1 VSAERLFAALQR
13 VLPQHALSSMT
24 HTLARARTPWIRRAL
39 IRAFLRRYP
48 INLDEAALSDPYA
61 YACFND
67 FFTRAL
73 KPGVRP
79 MPAEADAVVSP
90 CDGAVSQIGTI
101 DGSRLLQAEL
111 EAKRRTYTLSALCAD
126 EGLARQFVGG
136 AYCCL
141 YLAPHDYHRVHMPLA
156 GRVVG
161 ARYVPGR
168 LFSVG
173 AGTAR
178 HVSNLYARNER
189 VVVSFTGAAGP
200 MAVILVGALN
210 VGSIGLVGTG
220 EIGRSGDARALP
232 VPALDLERG
241 QELGRFNLG
250 STVIVLFGAGR
261 VAWAQVA
268 AGDIVRLGTRL
279 GRVVAP

>member
-1 VSAERLFAALQR
+1 VSAERLFVALQR
-13 VLPQHALSSMT
+13 VLPQHALSRLT
-24 HTLARARTPWIRRAL
+24 HALARTRTPWVRGAL
-39 IRAFLRRYP
+39 IRAFLRRYR
-48 INLDEAALSDPYA
+48 INLDEAALSDPGA
-61 YACFND
+61 YASFND

-90 CDGAVSQIGTI
+90 CDGTTSQIGTI

-111 EAKRRTYTLSALCAD
+111 AAKRQTYTLSALCAD
-126 EGLARQFVGG
+126 EELARQFVGG

-141 YLAPHDYHRVHMPLA
+141 YLAPHDYHRVHMPLG
-156 GRVVG
+156 GRLLG

-168 LFSVG
+168 LFSVS

-178 HVSNLYARNER
+178 HVSDLYARNER
-189 VVVSFTGAAGP
+189 VVVAFTGAAGP

-210 VGSIGLVGTG
+210 VGSIGLAWSG
-220 EIGRSGDARALP
+220 EIPRGGVARALA
-232 VPALDLERG
+232 VPQLTLERG

-250 STVIVLFGAGR
+250 STVIVLFGARR
-261 VAWAQVA
+261 VAWGPLAP
-268 AGDIVRLGTRL
+268 GDTVRLGLRL
-279 GRVVAP
+279 GRVTAP

>member
-1 VSAERLFAALQR
+1 VSSGRLFVALQR
-13 VLPQHALSSMT
+13 VLPQHALSHVT
-24 HTLARARTPWIRRAL
+24 HALARARTPWIRRAL
-39 IRAFLRRYP
+39 IQTFLRRYRV
-48 INLDEAALSDPYA
+48 NLDEAALSDPDA
-61 YACFND
+61 YASFNE

-73 KPGVRP
+73 KPGARP

-111 EAKRRTYTLSALCAD
+111 AAKRRTYTLSALCAD
-126 EGLARQFVGG
+126 EALAQQFVGG

-156 GRVVG
+156 GRLVG
-161 ARYVPGR
+161 AHYVPGR

-178 HVSNLYARNER
+178 HLSDLYARNER
-189 VVVSFTGAAGP
+189 VIVSFTGAAGP

-210 VGSIGLVGTG
+210 VGSIGLAWAG
-220 EIGRSGDARALP
+220 EIARSSDARTLP
-232 VPALDLERG
+232 VPALSLDRG

-250 STVIVLFGAGR
+250 STVIVLFAAGR
-261 VAWAQVA
+261 VAWAPVG
-268 AGDIVRLGTRL
+268 AGDTVRLGMRL
-279 GRVVAP
+279 GRTAP